1 MRSSKLLLLATSFAL
16 AACASASQG
25 SGASSGS
32 ASADE
37 NSITSDQITQANVPT
52 AFEAVDR
59 LHRAW
64 FLDQALTPND
74 SATVYLSTNEK
85 LGDGTP
91 SSLRQIPAD
100 DVKLIEYL
108 KGTDAT
114 MRFGQD
120 AKGGAIIVTR
130 K

>member
-1 MRSSKLLLLATSFAL
+1 MRSSKLLLLATSIAL
-16 AACASASQG
+16 VACATASQG

-32 ASADE
+32 SDE
-37 NSITSDQITQANVPT
+37 TTITADQIMQANVPT

-74 SATVYLSTNEK
+74 SATIYLSTNEK
-85 LGDGTP
+85 LGDGKP
-91 SSLRQIPAD
+91 ESLKQIPSD